1 MGACNQLSTCWQHP
15 PLSMLVR
22 LNSWSSRVNG
32 EKKSSL
38 HCAGASTT
46 ASTVQQVLQRAARRQ
61 RGEAGSPAE
70 GGVKAPARRPVAP
83 PAPPQQPVNSPV
95 QRRQQRPDPRQPRQQ
110 KGQHGPRSAW
120 GLQLASVP
128 GLSKRFVPAPNN
140 PQLPNMSSLIVVEG
154 WTDAQAV
161 QRATNAAVYVCDG
174 DTVKSS
180 HAQRRLQALVHWAG
194 EIIILTDPDA
204 GGRMLRIFLDD
215 AFRQMN
221 QKQHHLHRQH
231 QQQREQQPQTNEP
244 QQARSPPAILH
255 AFVPISDAISSVANS
270 RHDVGSVGVEN
281 AAPKAIL
288 TSLKAAAPSYFPRQ
302 EFSQVEL
309 MEAGFINAFNT
320 KQVHGA
326 KLRREVL
333 CSALGIDS
341 CTGSAL
347 ITALNRFFT
356 REQYEHAV
364 NKAEAVARKM
374 TERQE
379 R

>member
-1 MGACNQLSTCWQHP
+1 MPS
-15 PLSMLVR
+15 
-22 LNSWSSRVNG
+22 
-32 EKKSSL
+32 
-38 HCAGASTT
+38 
-46 ASTVQQVLQRAARRQ
+46 AAWLT
-61 RGEAGSPAE
+61 GVCVCVCVPTKAE
-70 GGVKAPARRPVAP
+70 
-83 PAPPQQPVNSPV
+83 
-95 QRRQQRPDPRQPRQQ
+95 
-110 KGQHGPRSAW
+110 
-120 GLQLASVP
+120 QLASLLGAVP
-128 GLSKRFVPAPNN
+128 VPAVPV
-140 PQLPNMSSLIVVEG
+140 PVVLFPDITRVTSALAHLSQTSSVRLIIFCRHHSLVV
-154 WTDAQAV
+154 AV
-161 QRATNAAVYVCDG
+161 PVPAAVAFPVPAVPRATSVF
-174 DTVKSS
+174 S
-180 HAQRRLQALVHWAG
+180 HLSR
-194 EIIILTDPDA
+194 TS
-204 GGRMLRIFLDD
+204 F
-215 AFRQMN
+215 AFCC
-221 QKQHHLHRQH
+221 
-231 QQQREQQPQTNEP
+231 
-244 QQARSPPAILH
+244 
-255 AFVPISDAISSVANS
+255 S

-320 KQVHGA
+320 KQSSQQYNLLIFATPWWLADASFKEVGPPPQPLGRTAMSCFSAAVFTLPVHGA

-379 R
+379 

>member
-1 MGACNQLSTCWQHP
+1 MFVQPGNQMFVMHNCSRSNTLPTHCTGAGSAT
-15 PLSMLVR
+15 S
-22 LNSWSSRVNG
+22 
-32 EKKSSL
+32 
-38 HCAGASTT
+38 
-46 ASTVQQVLQRAARRQ
+46 VQQVLRRAARRQ
-61 RGEAGSPAE
+61 KGQAGTYAGTAE
-70 GGVKAPARRPVAP
+70 EGKPPARGRPAAAP
-83 PAPPQQPVNSPV
+83 VPPQQPVNSPA
-95 QRRQQRPDPRQPRQQ
+95 RKQQQPAPRQPKRQN
-110 KGQHGPRSAW
+110 GQRGPRSLW
-120 GLQLASVP
+120 DLQLASIP
-128 GLSKRFVPAPNN
+128 GLRKRFVRAPNN
-140 PQLPNMSSLIVVEG
+140 PQLPFMSNLVVVEG

-161 QRATNAAVYVCDG
+161 QRAANAAVYVCDG

-194 EIIILTDPDA
+194 EIVILTDPDA

-215 AFRQMN
+215 AFRLIK
-221 QKQHHLHRQH
+221 QKQQQHQH
-231 QQQREQQPQTNEP
+231 QQQHEQQPQTQAT
-244 QQARSPPAILH
+244 QQAGSLPGVLH
-255 AFVPISDAISSVANS
+255 AFVPINDAISSEANS

-288 TSLKAAAPSYFPRQ
+288 TSLKAAAPSYYPRQ

-320 KQVHGA
+320 KQVLGA

-356 REQYEHAV
+356 REQYEQAV
-364 NKAEAVARKM
+364 RIAEAAVARQIM
-374 TERQE
+374 ERQE
-379 R
+379 K